1 MFKRL
6 STFVQ
11 IYKIEQK
18 VAEYYVVSLEFS
30 SVQLLSHV
38 QFLTTLWTA
47 PRQAS
52 LSITKS
58 PSLLKLM
65 SFESMTPSN
74 YLILCSAFSFI
85 SVHPFSS
92 WPSIFL
98 STRVFSKSQ
107 FFASGGQNIGG
118 SASVLPM
125 NIQDWSLLAWTGWIS
140 LQCKGLW
147 RVLSNSTVQK
157 SQFFSAQLSLWSNSH
172 ISTWLLEKP

>member
-1 MFKRL
+1 MSVKEKLYILIILMFKRL

-38 QFLTTLWTA
+38 QLLTTLWTA

-52 LSITKS
+52 LSITNS
-58 PSLLKLM
+58 QSLLKLM

-92 WPSIFL
+92 CLQSFL
-98 STRVFSKSQ
+98 APGSFPRVCSSHPVAK
-107 FFASGGQNIGG
+107 I
-118 SASVLPM
+118 LE
-125 NIQDWSLLAWTGWIS
+125 
-140 LQCKGLW
+140 
-147 RVLSNSTVQK
+147 VQHQ
-157 SQFFSAQLSLWSNSH
+157 SFQ
-172 ISTWLLEKP
+172 

>member
-11 IYKIEQK
+11 IYKIEQN
-18 VAEYYVVSLEFS
+18 VAKYYVVSLEFS

-38 QFLTTLWTA
+38 QLLTTLWTA

-92 WPSIFL
+92 C
-98 STRVFSKSQ
+98 
-107 FFASGGQNIGG
+107 
-118 SASVLPM
+118 
-125 NIQDWSLLAWTGWIS
+125 
-140 LQCKGLW
+140 LQ
-147 RVLSNSTVQK
+147 S
-157 SQFFSAQLSLWSNSH
+157 FSAPGSFPRVSSSH
-172 ISTWLLEKP
+172 QVAKILEVQHQSFQWIFRTDLF